1 MNVFWSN
8 FFWTT
13 LLVGSA
19 LRAAAM
25 TQQAY
30 LKPSDISLG
39 ANFGW
44 TVSVS
49 GDTAVAG
56 VPFENSSSGG
66 AYVFVRNG
74 TNWIEQAH
82 LTASN
87 AGGGDQF
94 GATVAISGDTIVVG
108 ANDEASGA
116 TGVNGDGSNDN
127 LPYSGAAYV
136 FTRSGTSW
144 TQQAYLK
151 ASNPGTNDEFGY
163 SVAISGD
170 TIVVGARFEDSRY
183 PGIESDNSL
192 PNSGAAYVFT
202 RTGTN
207 WSQQAYLKPLNPGQ
221 NFNFGWSV
229 SVSSNTVVVGTPF
242 ESTTALASGAAYVFV
257 RNGTNWTQQRMLK
270 SPSAVA
276 HDQLGASVA
285 VSGDTLIAGANLESA
300 SATNSGAA
308 FVFVRAGT
316 NWTQQ
321 AYLKASNPGADDQ
334 FGWFVGLSGDIAVV
348 GAKRED
354 SDAIG
359 INAGDPTNNN
369 STNSGAAYVF
379 VRCGTNW
386 IQQAYLKASNNDP
399 GDHFGYAVAVSGE
412 TVIVGAPL
420 EASATGDPADN
431 HLSGAGAAYV
441 FTGFAPPPPLSITQ
455 SNGSVQLSWPL
466 AAADFRLEAAIV
478 PDASTS
484 ANWAE
489 VPPPYQT
496 NGSQIFIT
504 VPTSGGQEFY
514 RLQK

>member
-1 MNVFWSN
+1 MKVFWSN

-13 LLVGSA
+13 ILVGSA
-19 LRAAAM
+19 LRAAAMM

-30 LKPSDISLG
+30 LKPSDIQLG
-39 ANFGW
+39 ANFGF
-44 TVSVS
+44 TVSIS

-56 VPFENSSSGG
+56 VPFENSSTGG

-87 AGGGDQF
+87 AGGADQF

-108 ANDEASGA
+108 ANDESSGA
-116 TGVNGDGSNDN
+116 TGVKGDAPN
-127 LPYSGAAYV
+127 SGAAYV
-136 FTRSGTSW
+136 FTRNGVNW

-151 ASNPGTNDEFGY
+151 ASNIGTNDQFGW

-170 TIVVGARFEDSRY
+170 TIVVGAKFEDSRY
-183 PGIESDNSL
+183 PGIQSDNSL
-192 PNSGAAYVFT
+192 PDSGAAYVFT
-202 RTGTN
+202 RTDTN
-207 WSQQAYLKPLNPGQ
+207 WTQQAYLKPLNPGQ

-257 RNGTNWTQQRMLK
+257 RSGTNWSQQAMLK
-270 SPSAVA
+270 SPSALA
-276 HDQLGASVA
+276 QDRLGASVA
-285 VSGDTLIAGANLESA
+285 VDGETLIAGANRESA

-321 AYLKASNPGADDQ
+321 AYLKASNLGAEDQ

-348 GAKRED
+348 GARLED
-354 SDAIG
+354 SDATG
-359 INAGDPTNNN
+359 VNSGDPTNNN

-379 VRCGTNW
+379 VRSGTNW
-386 IQQAYLKASNNDP
+386 IQQAYLKASNNDA
-399 GDHFGYAVAVSGE
+399 GDQFGYSVAVSGE
-412 TVIVGAPL
+412 TVIVSAPA

-455 SNGSVQLSWPL
+455 SNGSVRLSWPL

-478 PDASTS
+478 LDASTS

-504 VPTSGGQEFY
+504 VPPSGGQEFY
-514 RLQK
+514 RLRK